1 MEKKYVS
8 VEYFVLELLVR
19 YLSGDSYDFRRYQIL
34 LTVTK
39 NDHSLGA
46 IFSLLCIAGMAGV
59 QILLKMANKI
69 KAEKNPQRFPIKNAL
84 VIISVKAFQRNRA
97 NRVSIRERFILGN
110 WPHNCRS

>member
-19 YLSGDSYDFRRYQIL
+19 YLNGDSYDFRRYQIL

-46 IFSLLCIAGMAGV
+46 IFSLLCIAGVAGA
-59 QILLKMANKI
+59 QILLQNGKQDKGWKESTAFSNKKCFGDYI
-69 KAEKNPQRFPIKNAL
+69 SQGFSEKQ
-84 VIISVKAFQRNRA
+84 SQ
-97 NRVSIRERFILGN
+97 
-110 WPHNCRS
+110 